1 MRRQRLTALLLLGS
15 LLFQGCEEKQ
25 LKPDYIRQLE
35 FSIEDATR
43 TKATLDPASGKYA
56 WEEGDEILV
65 MNGKSHAVF
74 TLESGNVFSTDT
86 PDFLA
91 TEDYTAIYPASAV
104 ISPEPAPANISLNI
118 ADSQVYDG
126 ESVKGQILYAQSS
139 QKSIEMRSLMAV
151 VEFNLPQDVTLTSA
165 KLSVPSGKLAGEATI
180 SSGKL
185 SISGPGSN
193 ELNLRVTAPSALG
206 TVCVTLPEGVYS
218 EGLKAELS

>member
-1 MRRQRLTALLLLGS
+1 MCPLPTIG
-15 LLFQGCEEKQ
+15 KQ
-25 LKPDYIRQLE
+25 LKPDYLRQLE

-151 VEFNLPQDVTLTSA
+151 VEFLPPLFPSVYFPSRRKNGSILTSEPA
-165 KLSVPSGKLAGEATI
+165 ATDMEQ
-180 SSGKL
+180 SFWNS
-185 SISGPGSN
+185 
-193 ELNLRVTAPSALG
+193 
-206 TVCVTLPEGVYS
+206 
-218 EGLKAELS
+218 